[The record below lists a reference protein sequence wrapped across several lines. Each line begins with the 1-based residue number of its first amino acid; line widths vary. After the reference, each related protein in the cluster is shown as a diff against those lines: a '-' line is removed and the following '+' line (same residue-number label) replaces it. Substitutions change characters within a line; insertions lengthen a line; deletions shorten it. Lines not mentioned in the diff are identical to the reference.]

1 MYISN
6 SNNRTKTHLRYY
18 ITIRSKRCLNERI
31 SCRTVLE
38 GIEEPCLLRT
48 CRNRTQITNSVRNW
62 TTGCFH
68 HSAYTVFEEQLNNC
82 SIEFTNVNLRLCYSA
97 ATNQKKKT
105 QNLCMLSGLTPA
117 EYFLSSTNLMHTQF
131 PLNKTSD
138 YP

>member
-18 ITIRSKRCLNERI
+18 ITIRSKRCFNERI

-97 ATNQKKKT
+97 ATNQKKKKKT
-105 QNLCMLSGLTPA
+105 KLVHVIRSNTCRIFSQQ
-117 EYFLSSTNLMHTQF
+117 YQF
-131 PLNKTSD
+131 DAYIVSFEQD
-138 YP
+138 F

>member
-18 ITIRSKRCLNERI
+18 ITIRSKRCFNERI

-97 ATNQKKKT
+97 ATNQKKKKT
-105 QNLCMLSGLTPA
+105 KLVHVIRSNTCRIFSQQ
-117 EYFLSSTNLMHTQF
+117 YQF
-131 PLNKTSD
+131 DAYIVSFEQD
-138 YP
+138 F